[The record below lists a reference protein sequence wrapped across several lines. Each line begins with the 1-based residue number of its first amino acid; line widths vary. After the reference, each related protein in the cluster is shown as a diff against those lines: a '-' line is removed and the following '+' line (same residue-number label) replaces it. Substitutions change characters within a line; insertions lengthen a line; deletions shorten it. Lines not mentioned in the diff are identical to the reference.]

1 MLAVQTVPI
10 EKDEVRAER
19 SIDPFIDAK

>member
-10 EKDEVRAER
+10 EKDEVRAGR